1 MNGDLER
8 LVYNRVMDME
18 TMNFYMQLANDIVE
32 FLAVYV
38 FLPIGTILATLIVY
52 GIYKKIVRKE

>member
-18 TMNFYMQLANDIVE
+18 TMNFYMRLANDIVE

-38 FLPIGTILATLIVY
+38 FLPVGTILAILIVY

>member
-18 TMNFYMQLANDIVE
+18 TMNFYMRLANDIVE

-38 FLPIGTILATLIVY
+38 FLPIGAILATLIVY
-52 GIYKKIVRKE
+52 GIYKKIVRKK

>member
-1 MNGDLER
+1 MNGELER
-8 LVYNRVMDME
+8 LVYNKVMDLE
-18 TMNFYMQLANDIVE
+18 TMNFYMQLTNDIVE

-38 FLPIGTILATLIVY
+38 FLPAGVILATLIVY